1 MVKGQARIL
10 LHGKREFLVEAL
22 KEFRALYEITAAL
35 EVAGVGV
42 SISSL
47 YRYMVSDLSE
57 EYAEYLRCTGRGLI
71 SSRCAKVKSESAQKS
86 KPSIYAVARPGQI
99 TNAGGVSKFLKDK
112 R

>member
-1 MVKGQARIL
+1 M
-10 LHGKREFLVEAL
+10 HGKREFLVEAL

-35 EVAGVGV
+35 EVVGVRV

-57 EYAEYLRCTGRGLI
+57 DYAEYLRCTGRGLI
-71 SSRCAKVKSESAQKS
+71 GSRCAKVSQRVRKNLSQVFVLLLYS
-86 KPSIYAVARPGQI
+86 QI